1 MACGRQQPS
10 ARAATIPRLSALPF
24 ITDPWFYAV
33 AVPAVLITGMAKSGF
48 AAGFGALATP
58 MLALVVPAP
67 QAAAVMLPL
76 LIAMDATG
84 LQQLWKARDPALVR
98 RLVPWGVLGIGVG
111 TLAFGLL
118 STRAVAGLLGALT
131 LLFLAH
137 RLWGHARRHTHA
149 PPAWAARLSG
159 LAAGFT
165 SFIAHAGGPPLM
177 AYVLPLR
184 LAPIVASATMA
195 VFFGVI
201 NLVKLLPYA
210 ALGLMDLRNLATSA
224 LLLPLAPVG
233 VWVGVWLVR
242 RVDPTWFYRLAYLGM
257 AATGLKLLWD
267 GLKPV

>member
-1 MACGRQQPS
+1 
-10 ARAATIPRLSALPF
+10 LSALPF
-24 ITDPWFYAV
+24 IADPWFYAF

-84 LQQLWKARDPALVR
+84 LQQLWKQRDRALVR
-98 RLVPWGVLGIGVG
+98 RLVPWGVAGIAVG
-111 TLAFGLL
+111 TLAFGMLDAR
-118 STRAVAGLLGALT
+118 TVAGLLGALT
-131 LLFLAH
+131 LMFLAH

-149 PPAWAARLSG
+149 PPAWAARVSG
-159 LAAGFT
+159 VAAGFT
-165 SFIAHAGGPPLM
+165 SFVAHAGGPPLM

-195 VFFGVI
+195 VFFAVI
-201 NLVKLLPYA
+201 NLVKLVPYA

-233 VWVGVWLVR
+233 VWVGVWLVK

-267 GLKPV
+267 GFGPA